1 MKSNDQHIA
10 YPFVFQSAKHETKSR
25 RRICLGINRKKK
37 KEEEEETVLFFS
49 SSQKKQRGSETRSR
63 RRKMMSKAKES

>member
-10 YPFVFQSAKHETKSR
+10 YPFVFQFAKHETKSR

-37 KEEEEETVLFFS
+37 KEEEEETVLYFQAVRKS
-49 SSQKKQRGSETRSR
+49 SVEVRQGDKR
-63 RRKMMSKAKES
+63 